1 MHQIVFKALVWKW
14 LVFFFILRSHDGFE
28 KFQTITFSSQFKSSH
43 AQMFFR
49 IGVLKN
55 FATLKH
61 LCRSFFSIKSK
72 KRLRHRSFP
81 VNIAKCLRTAFFIE
95 QLRWLFLSAWKSNC
109 SVLGIYQL
117 FLLTNRIVGSFFMV
131 GDWVKMSATIVSRRR
146 KIPKKSTG

>member
-14 LVFFFILRSHDGFE
+14 LVFFLYYRVMMVLKATVAKKNSKQF
-28 KFQTITFSSQFKSSH
+28 TFSSQFKSSH
-43 AQMFFR
+43 AQMFLR

-72 KRLRHRSFP
+72 KRLRHFSFP

-95 QLRWLFLSAWKSNC
+95 QLRWLFLSAWKNNC
-109 SVLGIYQL
+109 SVLGIYQPFFINQQDCRKL
-117 FLLTNRIVGSFFMV
+117 FYGGGLSKNVGNH
-131 GDWVKMSATIVSRRR
+131 R
-146 KIPKKSTG
+146 

>member
-1 MHQIVFKALVWKW
+1 MIGIFL
-14 LVFFFILRSHDGFE
+14 ILSSHDGFE
-28 KFQTITFSSQFKSSH
+28 SDCWEKKFQIITFSSQFKSSH

-72 KRLRHRSFP
+72 KKLRHRSFP

-95 QLRWLFLSAWKSNC
+95 QLWWLFLSAWKNNC
-109 SVLGIYQL
+109 SVLGIYRPFFINQQDWRKL
-117 FLLTNRIVGSFFMV
+117 FYGGGLSEN
-131 GDWVKMSATIVSRRR
+131 VSNHR
-146 KIPKKSTG
+146 